1 MTELQADVSVA
12 ARLQEG
18 GSLRRAL
25 RPAIQD
31 RYPPPAVTVLSA
43 VVEDAQRSAQTG
55 GGNPDAARL
64 VARDDLVAR
73 LDRSAARKV
82 TVVSAPAGSGKTSL
96 LRAWA
101 AGPGR
106 AHRVAFVPVRQG
118 EQDAQVF
125 WLALLS
131 AVRRACGVTGDE
143 PSTATPGFNGRA
155 MADRVLSELAGHCGR
170 VVVVIDDVHELNCPE
185 ALAQLARLLVNLP
198 SHAQAIVSTR
208 RDLPFGCIS
217 SGWRASWPRSA
228 QQIYGSASGRPVSS
242 WRPRVSRCR
251 RAGRRC

>member
-12 ARLQEG
+12 ARLHEG

-55 GGNPDAARL
+55 GGNPDAVRL
-64 VARDDLVAR
+64 VARNDLVAL

-106 AHRVAFVPVRQG
+106 AHRVAFVPVRRGG
-118 EQDAQVF
+118 EGTGGF
-125 WLALLS
+125 LGGRLF
-131 AVRRACGVTGDE
+131 AVT
-143 PSTATPGFNGRA
+143 
-155 MADRVLSELAGHCGR
+155 H
-170 VVVVIDDVHELNCPE
+170 
-185 ALAQLARLLVNLP
+185 
-198 SHAQAIVSTR
+198 
-208 RDLPFGCIS
+208 
-217 SGWRASWPRSA
+217 
-228 QQIYGSASGRPVSS
+228 GS
-242 WRPRVSRCR
+242 
-251 RAGRRC
+251 